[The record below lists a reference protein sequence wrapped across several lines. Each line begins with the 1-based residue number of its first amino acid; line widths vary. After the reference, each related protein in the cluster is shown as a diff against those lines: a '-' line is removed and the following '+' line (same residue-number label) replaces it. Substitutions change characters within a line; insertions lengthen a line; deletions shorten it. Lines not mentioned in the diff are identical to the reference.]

1 MQRLSSRWSAIP
13 IVTIVALGVSC
24 GGGGADGGMPPPTT
38 VIAKTSSNSGDAQ
51 TATVGQ
57 PLPNPVQVLVTD
69 NGSPAAGVTVTWS
82 TTSGGSLAP
91 ASATTAT
98 DGIASSE
105 WTLGTTAGAQT
116 ASATLSGASGS
127 PVGFTATAAADAPT
141 TIIKAGGDD
150 QTAETGTQLA
160 LPVQAKVTDQHGNG
174 VQGVPVDWA
183 VSSGTVSSPSVNS
196 NATGVS
202 GVNVTV
208 GVVGPIVITATAGG
222 LNGSPL
228 SFDATSVVP
237 TPTPSTIGVTVRN
250 DNFLS
255 DRNGSV
261 NPAVDTVAVNGTV
274 TWTWAGGAL
283 THNVT
288 STGSPSFTSS
298 ATKSAPATHA
308 FTFAT
313 AGIYNYF
320 CTIHGTPTTGMRGRI
335 VVR

>member
-13 IVTIVALGVSC
+13 ILTIAALVASC
-24 GGGGADGGMPPPTT
+24 GGGADGGMPPPTT
-38 VIAKTSSNSGDAQ
+38 AIAKTSSNSGDAQ

-57 PLPNPVQVLVTD
+57 ILPNPLQVLVTE

-91 ASATTAT
+91 ASGTTAA
-98 DGIASSE
+98 DGIAFSD

-116 ASATLSGASGS
+116 ASAALSGASGS
-127 PVGFTATAAADAPT
+127 PVGFTATAAADVPT
-141 TIIKAGGDD
+141 AIIKAGGDG
-150 QTAETGTQLA
+150 QTGETGAQLA
-160 LPVQAKVTDQHGNG
+160 LPVQARVTDQHGNG

-183 VSSGTVSSPSVNS
+183 ISSGSVSSPTVAS
-196 NATGVS
+196 NAAGVS

-208 GVVGPIVITATAGG
+208 GVTGPITITATAGG
-222 LNGSPL
+222 LDGSPL
-228 SFDATSVVP
+228 SFDATAVEP
-237 TPTPSTIGVTVRN
+237 TPTPSTIAVTVRN

-255 DRNGSV
+255 ARNGSV

-274 TWTWAGGAL
+274 TWTWAAGAL

-308 FTFAT
+308 FTFTT
-313 AGIYNYF
+313 AGTYRYY
-320 CTIHGTPTTGMRGRI
+320 CTIHGAPASGMRGTI

>member
-1 MQRLSSRWSAIP
+1 
-13 IVTIVALGVSC
+13 
-24 GGGGADGGMPPPTT
+24 MPPNPTT
-38 VIAKTSSNSGDAQ
+38 AIAKTSSNSGDAQ

-57 PLPNPVQVLVTD
+57 ILPNPLQVLVTE

-91 ASATTAT
+91 ASGTTAT
-98 DGIASSE
+98 DGIAFSE

-116 ASATLSGASGS
+116 ASATLAGANGS
-127 PVGFTATAAADAPT
+127 PVGFTATAAADVPT
-141 TIIKAGGDD
+141 AIIKAGGDD
-150 QTAETGTQLA
+150 QSGETGSQLP

-174 VQGVPVDWA
+174 VQGVPVDWE
-183 VSSGTVSSPSVNS
+183 VTSGAVSSPSVTS
-196 NATGVS
+196 NAAGVS
-202 GVNVTV
+202 AVNVTV
-208 GVVGPIVITATAGG
+208 GGVTGQIIITATAAG
-222 LNGSPL
+222 LDGSPL
-228 SFDATSVVP
+228 SFNATAVEP
-237 TPTPSTIGVTVRN
+237 APTPSTIGVTVRN

-274 TWTWAGGAL
+274 TWTWAGGAI

-308 FTFAT
+308 FTFT
-313 AGIYNYF
+313 AAGTYNYF
-320 CTIHGTPTTGMRGRI
+320 CTIHGAPAAGMRGRI
-335 VVR
+335 VVK